1 MEQDIFYMSL
11 LDIAEKIHRQEISSV
26 EVTLRLIQRIEKL
39 DKKLL
44 SYVTVLKQQA
54 LDAAQQADLEI
65 SQGNIRSPIHGVPLA
80 LKDLF
85 DMKGVPTTN
94 GMTIDPVMPTSNAT
108 VVNKLLD
115 AGAIIIGKLKLTEA
129 AFSDPHP
136 NILVP
141 LNPWGEHLWAGSS
154 SNGSAVALAAGL
166 CFGSLGTDTGGSI
179 RFPCAANNLTGI
191 KPTWG
196 CVSRAGVF
204 EFAGSLDH
212 VGPMARS
219 VADAAVLLQLIAGQD
234 RNDVTTFEQVVPN
247 YLKEMA
253 KGIKGLKIGI
263 DYDFIFAKA
272 DADTQRVMRQVIETV
287 KSLGAELIEMNMPDT
302 TPAAINWA
310 PLCAVETAVVHEQHY
325 QQFKDQ
331 YGPSFSGFIEMGQK
345 ILATEYLK
353 LLQFRRDFK
362 HKITAVFDQV
372 DLVLMPVSAFSAS
385 LTNLSDKFSEDK
397 NLFEGIVRYTTAFN
411 LTGHPTIT
419 LPGGFTQEGAPIGFQ
434 FVAPYFQEALL
445 VRAGGDFQKV
455 TDWHTVQPT
464 ISDL

>member
-1 MEQDIFYMSL
+1 MEQDIFHMSL
-11 LDIAEKIHRQEISSV
+11 LDIAAKIHRQEISSV
-26 EVTLRLIQRIEKL
+26 EVTLGLIQRIEQL

-94 GMTIDPVMPTSNAT
+94 GMTLDPVIPTKNAT

-136 NILVP
+136 NITVP
-141 LNPWGEHLWAGSS
+141 LNPWGKHLWVGSS

-234 RNDVTTFEQVVPN
+234 PNDVTTFEQVVPN
-247 YLKEMA
+247 YLKEMT
-253 KGIKGLKIGI
+253 KGLTGLRIGI
-263 DYDFIFAKA
+263 DYDFILGKA
-272 DADTQRVMRQVIETV
+272 DVDTQRVMRKVIETV
-287 KSLGAELIEMNMPDT
+287 KSLGAELIEIDMPDT
-302 TPAAINWA
+302 TSAASNWA
-310 PLCAVETAVVHEQHY
+310 PLCAVETAVVHEQSY
-325 QQFKDQ
+325 KQFKEQ

-345 ILATEYLK
+345 LLATEYLK
-353 LLQFRRDFK
+353 LIQFRREFK
-362 HKITAVFDQV
+362 SKITAVFNQV
-372 DLVLMPVSAFSAS
+372 DLILMPVSAFSAS
-385 LTNLSDKFSEDK
+385 LTDLSDKFSEDK

-419 LPGGFTQEGAPIGFQ
+419 LPGGFTQEGTPIGFQ
-434 FVAPYFQEALL
+434 FVAPHFQESLL
-445 VRAGGDFQKV
+445 VRAGGDFQKA
-455 TDWHTVQPT
+455 TDWHTVQPSM
-464 ISDL
+464 SDL